1 VLTRRRSG
9 RTVGCVGN
17 RVEPIE
23 RVEIELVA
31 VDDGTSRAACDPDHP
46 SLADQMRHGYDLVRE
61 RAGDVH
67 AAPGYRPGAVPQAT
81 STRRGGDCDVVRSMR
96 VDPWTAT
103 TIAGSR
109 SFRHDEHRYLT
120 FVESGPSD
128 DRMLT
133 WKVVLASP
141 RLRAVP
147 ATLHLRAAPS
157 MVLSVLE
164 LVPRRRLRWRQA
176 AFVQAGVEAVESLAH
191 EFEHDVRVVSNA
203 T

>member
-1 VLTRRRSG
+1 
-9 RTVGCVGN
+9 VGN
-17 RVEPIE
+17 RAEPIE
-23 RVEIELVA
+23 RVEIELLA
-31 VDDGTSRAACDPDHP
+31 VDDGASRGDRDPEHP
-46 SLADQMRHGYDLVRE
+46 SLADQVRQGYELVRE

-67 AAPGYRPGAVPQAT
+67 AAPGYRPGEMPAV
-81 STRRGGDCDVVRSMR
+81 SGTRVGGDCDVVRSMR

-109 SFRHDEHRYLT
+109 SFRRDEHRYLT
-120 FVESGPSD
+120 FVESDASD
-128 DRMLT
+128 DRVLT
-133 WKVVLASP
+133 WKVVIASP

-176 AFVQAGVEAVESLAH
+176 AFVAAGVEAVESLAL
-191 EFEHDVRVVSNA
+191 EFEHDLRVVSH
-203 T
+203 TT